1 MSWNSKH
8 IAGLSHSE
16 KKALERLMNRKF
28 EKDEL
33 VSREVAVEIIHLAHK
48 LKRRIGLLVSRDGEI
63 LDVLIGTKDILYLP
77 DLGRFRVKGTR
88 LRRIR
93 LIFTDLTTKSEDAI
107 IPQDIFTDLEK
118 LRLDAVV
125 SIKEVRNRIPISVG
139 ILTPQGKETPYE
151 VFSAK
156 DINGLEVNV
165 EDKLFEAESEL
176 SKRKVSHTGKIRAL
190 LIGVYGKGEDD
201 ELSMSELKELAR
213 TADVDVVSEIRQK
226 RTPDPKTLIGKGKVE
241 EVILEAVRCDAELLI
256 FDTELKPSQWR
267 SITNATEY
275 KVIDRSMLILD
286 IFARRATSSEGRL
299 QVELAQ
305 LKYNLPKLVEKDAG
319 LSRLTGGIGGQG
331 PGETKLEIGRRRI
344 REKITFLEKQIGT
357 LTQQR
362 KLRTKRREEGE
373 VPLVSIIGYTN
384 VGKSSLF
391 NALTKSDVIAEN
403 KLFATLDPSK
413 RKVFLGLSD
422 RYIPQEIVL
431 ADTVGFIRNLPHE
444 LFNAFRATLDEIQGA
459 RLLVH
464 VLDASDKE
472 IKKRYEAVRK
482 VIADLEVS
490 NVKEIIVLN
499 KIDLISPEE
508 VELVAREFKGIPVSV
523 MKKMNLPQVMSAI
536 HQELFIESEQ
546 VYDLSSTTEQI

>member
-8 IAGLSHSE
+8 ISGLSQSE
-16 KKALERLMNRKF
+16 KKALERLTKRRF
-28 EKDEL
+28 EKEEL
-33 VSREVAVEIIHLAHK
+33 VSRDVAVEILQLARK

-93 LIFTDLTTKSEDAI
+93 LIFTDLSTKTEEAI

-118 LRLDAVV
+118 LRLDAVIA
-125 SIKEVRNRIPISVG
+125 IKEVRNRVPVAVG

-151 VFSAK
+151 VFEAN
-156 DINGLEVNV
+156 DLNNLDLDF
-165 EDKLFEAESEL
+165 EDKFLEAESEL
-176 SKRKVSHTGKIRAL
+176 SKRKVAHSGKVRAL
-190 LIGVYGKGEDD
+190 LVGVYGKGEDD
-201 ELSMSELKELAR
+201 ELSMAELRELAR
-213 TADVDVVSEIRQK
+213 TADLEVLGEIRQK
-226 RTPDPKTLIGKGKVE
+226 RTPDPKTLIGKGKIE
-241 EVILEAVRCDAELLI
+241 ELILEAVRCDAELLV

-305 LKYNLPKLVEKDAG
+305 LKYNLPKLVEKDTG

-344 REKITFLEKQIGT
+344 REKITFLEKQIST

-373 VPLVSIIGYTN
+373 TALVSIIGYTN

-422 RYIPQEIVL
+422 SYKPQEIVL
-431 ADTVGFIRNLPHE
+431 ADTVGFIRNLPKE

-459 RLLVH
+459 KLLVH
-464 VLDASDKE
+464 VLDASDKD
-472 IKKRYEAVRK
+472 IKKRYDAVRK
-482 VIADLEVS
+482 VINDLEVAD
-490 NVKEIIVLN
+490 VKEIIVLN
-499 KIDLISPEE
+499 KIDKISADKLLPIQKEYN
-508 VELVAREFKGIPVSV
+508 GIPISV
-523 MKKMNLPQVMSAI
+523 IKKQNLSDVMSAI
-536 HQELFIESEQ
+536 HKELFTHDEYEYGI
-546 VYDLSSTTEQI
+546 SSTAE